1 MSRREQIVKEAEDRA
16 RVGGYGHFSFR
27 EIADAIGIKS
37 ASVHYH
43 FPTKADL
50 GAELARQ
57 YTEKFMLSLENAS
70 SESDENSP
78 SALDVFAQQFRHSLV
93 VDKKM
98 CLCGMLGAES
108 DALPEAVQQETKAF
122 FEKNIEW
129 LTRALTDEQSLTAE
143 QAHKKAIKAIS
154 ILEGALL
161 LSRTL
166 GDNSAF
172 DLATDQLDQI

>member
-1 MSRREQIVKEAEDRA
+1 MNKREQIIKEAEDRA

-27 EIADAIGIKS
+27 EIADAVGIKS

-57 YTEKFMLSLENAS
+57 YTEKFMLSLASQENQNRPVL
-70 SESDENSP
+70 E
-78 SALDVFAQQFRHSLV
+78 VFADQFRHALL

-108 DALPEAVQQETKAF
+108 DALPVQVQQETKAF

-129 LTRALTDEQSLTAE
+129 LTQALASEKHIDRQD
-143 QAHKKAIKAIS
+143 AHKKAINAIS

-172 DLATDQLDQI
+172 DIVAEQLHQL